1 MIKELA
7 FGTRNY
13 YSLDSLVEP
22 PTTVVEDISR
32 WKNDGS
38 MTNGKPDLVRLA
50 SGLWVWSFNGS
61 DAVIDVGDVT
71 GGGNTRAIKSALC
84 WIYPDDNTTR
94 SIMDLDGGT
103 HSLEL
108 DGSGDLTATGWSTPT
123 RYVNAAVANAVT
135 VSVWSFI
142 AVTTATAFDASD
154 FDIGKEA
161 SYFDGYITIVRLYE
175 EQLSA
180 SLIMQTFQKER
191 HYFGV

>member
-1 MIKELA
+1 MIKGLA

-13 YSLDSLVEP
+13 YSPDSLAEP

-94 SIMDLDGGT
+94 SIIDLDGGT

-135 VSVWSFI
+135 ISVWSFI
-142 AVTTATAFDASD
+142 AVTTATAISASD

-161 SYFDGYITIVRLYE
+161 GYFDGYIAIIRLLE
-175 EQLSA
+175 DQLSA
-180 SLIMQTFQKER
+180 QEIADIHEKER
-191 HYFGV
+191 HFFGV